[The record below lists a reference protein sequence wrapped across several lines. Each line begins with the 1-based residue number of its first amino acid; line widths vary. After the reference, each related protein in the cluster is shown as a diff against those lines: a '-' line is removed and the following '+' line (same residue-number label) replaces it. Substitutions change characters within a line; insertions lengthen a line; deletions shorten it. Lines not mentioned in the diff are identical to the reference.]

1 MLPFLTTV
9 WGRFIKCKC
18 FWVVKLLLYMVFYYK
33 FSLYI
38 KDYLEIYWKT
48 IFIRGCFILNFVIRS
63 LEEDKKI
70 LDWDY
75 LLLLHTTVDT
85 GITLQ
90 DISKCFGFVPG
101 YYIIIPS
108 FLLLN
113 LSGKQLDN
121 KYHQR
126 TSYV

>member
-1 MLPFLTTV
+1 
-9 WGRFIKCKC
+9 
-18 FWVVKLLLYMVFYYK
+18 MVFYYK